1 MDEAAAETLV
11 EWREWGDDAFEAA
24 DARACPVL
32 LSVTAPW
39 CTHCRAMD
47 EETYAEPRVAAHL
60 KEGFVTVRVDAD
72 RHPRVRERYNVGG
85 FPATAFLTPEGE
97 VLTAAG
103 YLGLEGFRDI
113 LDSVRRTW
121 DAKGAAAG
129 SVPRALGDEPP
140 AGEVTSQVEAHM
152 IDRVTGGFDEEF
164 GGWGESAKFPLPRA
178 VEFAAKRER
187 TRDHATRTLEAIHAH
202 LLDTYDGG
210 FYRYADNRDWSGL
223 HREKLTDENAAL
235 VRAFAT
241 GYLYTGEDT
250 YREAAA
256 ATVDYLTT
264 SLWTDAGERGAF
276 AGSQA
281 GGDYYTLAAS
291 EREDADPPTI
301 DRTVFA
307 DRNGLAADALLQFHA
322 VTDHEGAAR
331 YAERALDTVLADL
344 VDGGEVT
351 HFPPAAADG
360 SAGNGGAGEARGSS
374 GESGD
379 GGDGGEP
386 VESGLLV
393 DHARLLTGLTTA
405 AQVLGD
411 DRWLDAAREVADQM
425 LELQDDT
432 GAFRDGPAEG
442 PGLLDRPLRPLDTN
456 VEAADGLVDLAA
468 LTDDDGYREAAA
480 DALAAFAGAAGR
492 MGVEVAGY
500 ATACARHV
508 NDPLVIETP
517 PAGTDLHRAA
527 LRVAD
532 HEKVVVPGERENAV
546 ARRGETASPPA
557 SEPGEI
563 ASIVAEID

>member
-11 EWREWGDDAFEAA
+11 EWREWGADAFAAA
-24 DARACPVL
+24 DRRGCPVL
-32 LSVTAPW
+32 LAVTAPW
-39 CTHCRAMD
+39 CTHCREMD
-47 EETYAEPRVAAHL
+47 RETYGEPRVAAHL
-60 KEGFVTVRVDAD
+60 SDGFVPVRVDAD
-72 RHPRVRERYNVGG
+72 RQPRVRERYNVGG
-85 FPATAFLTPEGE
+85 FPATAFLTPDGE

-103 YLGLEGFRDI
+103 YLGLEGFRGI

-152 IDRVTGGFDEEF
+152 VDRVTGGFDAEF

-187 TRDHATRTLEAIHAH
+187 TRDHATRTLEAVHAH
-202 LLDTYDGG
+202 LYDTYDGG

-223 HREKLTDENAAL
+223 HREKLLDENAAL

-241 GYLYTGEDT
+241 GYLYTGTDT

-256 ATVDYLTT
+256 GAVDYLTT
-264 SLWTDAGERGAF
+264 DLWTDAGDRGAF

-281 GGDYYTLAAS
+281 GGDYYTLSAS
-291 EREDADPPTI
+291 EREEAAPPHV
-301 DRTVFA
+301 DDTVLA
-307 DRNGLAADALLQFHA
+307 DRNGLAADALLHFSA
-322 VTDHEGAAR
+322 VTDHEGAASH
-331 YAERALDTVLADL
+331 AERALDFVREELVADG
-344 VDGGEVT
+344 VVT
-351 HFPPAAADG
+351 HFPPAAADE
-360 SAGNGGAGEARGSS
+360 GER
-374 GESGD
+374 
-379 GGDGGEP
+379 P
-386 VESGLLV
+386 ESGLLV
-393 DHARLLTGLTTA
+393 DAANLLTGLTTA

-411 DRWLDAAREVADQM
+411 DRWVESARAVADEM
-425 LELQDDT
+425 LDLQDDT
-432 GAFRDGPAEG
+432 GAFRDGPADG

-456 VEAADGLVDLAA
+456 VEAANALIDLAA
-468 LTDDDGYREAAA
+468 LTGESRYREAAA

-508 NDPLVIETP
+508 NDPLVVETP

-532 HEKVVVPGERENAV
+532 HEKVVVPDDRDDAV
-546 ARRGETASPPA
+546 ARRGDARSSPATA
-557 SEPGEI
+557 PGTL
-563 ASIVAEID
+563 ADAVADLDA

>member
-1 MDEAAAETLV
+1 MDDDAGETLV
-11 EWREWGDDAFEAA
+11 EWREWGAEAFAVA
-24 DARACPVL
+24 DRRSCPVL

-60 KEGFVTVRVDAD
+60 SDGFVPVRVDAD

-103 YLGLEGFRDI
+103 YLGLEGFRGI

-121 DAKGAAAG
+121 DAKGTAAG

-152 IDRVTGGFDEEF
+152 VDRITGGFDGEF
-164 GGWGESAKFPLPRA
+164 GGWGEGAKFPLPGA

-223 HREKLTDENAAL
+223 HREKLLDENAAL
-235 VRAFAT
+235 VGAFTT
-241 GYLYTGEDT
+241 GYLYTGEET
-250 YREAAA
+250 YRDAAE

-264 SLWTDAGERGAF
+264 DLWVEAGEGGAF

-281 GGDYYTLAAS
+281 GGDYYTLSAS
-291 EREDADPPTI
+291 DREEADPPRI
-301 DRTVFA
+301 DDTVFA
-307 DRNGLAADALLQFHA
+307 DRNGLAADALLRFAA

-331 YAERALDTVLADL
+331 HAERALDTVLADL
-344 VDGGEVT
+344 VDDGAVT
-351 HFPPAAADG
+351 HFPPAADDG
-360 SAGNGGAGEARGSS
+360 ERGARSS
-374 GESGD
+374 SD
-379 GGDGGEP
+379 SSDGGEP
-386 VESGLLV
+386 VEAGLLV
-393 DHARLLTGLTTA
+393 DAARLLTGLTTA

-411 DRWLDAAREVADQM
+411 DRWLAAARDVADE
-425 LELQDDT
+425 LLGLQDDT

-442 PGLLDRPLRPLDTN
+442 PGLLGRPLRPLDTN
-456 VEAADGLVDLAA
+456 VEAAAALIDLAA
-468 LTDDDGYREAAA
+468 LTGEATYREAAA

-508 NDPLVIETP
+508 NDPLVVETP
-517 PAGTDLHRAA
+517 PAGSDLHRAA
-527 LRVAD
+527 LRLAD
-532 HEKVVVPGERENAV
+532 HEKVVVPGNRDDAV
-546 ARRGETASPPA
+546 ARRGSTAGEPATDPEALAET
-557 SEPGEI
+557 
-563 ASIVAEID
+563 VADLD

>member
-1 MDEAAAETLV
+1 MDEAAEQTLV
-11 EWREWGDDAFEAA
+11 EWREWGADAFDAA
-24 DARACPVL
+24 DARTCPVL

-60 KEGFVTVRVDAD
+60 KDGFVTVRVDAD

-85 FPATAFLTPEGE
+85 FPATAFLTPDGE

-121 DAKGAAAG
+121 DAKGTGAG
-129 SVPRALGDEPP
+129 SVPRALDDEPP

-152 IDRVTGGFDEEF
+152 VDRVTGGFDEEF
-164 GGWGESAKFPLPRA
+164 GGWGEGAKFPLPRA

-210 FYRYADNRDWSGL
+210 FYRYADSRDWSGL
-223 HREKLTDENAAL
+223 HREKLLDENAAL

-241 GYLYTGEDT
+241 GYLYTGEGT
-250 YREAAA
+250 YREAAEN
-256 ATVDYLTT
+256 TVDYLTT
-264 SLWTDAGERGAF
+264 DLWVADAGERGAF

-281 GGDYYTLAAS
+281 GGDYFTLPAS
-291 EREDADPPTI
+291 EREEADPPRV
-301 DRTVFA
+301 DRTTFA
-307 DRNGLAADALLQFHA
+307 DRNGLAADALLRFHA

-331 YAERALDTVLADL
+331 YAERALGTVLDELVAD
-344 VDGGEVT
+344 GEVT
-351 HFPPAAADG
+351 HFPAEAAD
-360 SAGNGGAGEARGSS
+360 ET
-374 GESGD
+374 EV
-379 GGDGGEP
+379 

-393 DHARLLTGLTTA
+393 DGARLLSGLTTA

-411 DRWLDAAREVADQM
+411 DRWLEAARAVADRT
-425 LELQDDT
+425 LDLQDDT

-456 VEAADGLVDLAA
+456 VEVADGLIDLAA
-468 LTDDDGYREAAA
+468 LTGDDHYREAAA

-508 NDPLVIETP
+508 NDPLVVETP
-517 PAGTDLHRAA
+517 PAGSDLHRAA

-532 HEKVVVPGERENAV
+532 HEKVVVPGDREDAVAHRGASTSEPASDPAAV
-546 ARRGETASPPA
+546 ARV
-557 SEPGEI
+557 
-563 ASIVAEID
+563 VAELE

>member
-11 EWREWGDDAFEAA
+11 EWREWGTDAFDAA
-24 DARACPVL
+24 DARTWPVL

-60 KEGFVTVRVDAD
+60 KDGFVTVRVDAD

-85 FPATAFLTPEGE
+85 FPATAFLTPDGE

-121 DAKGAAAG
+121 DAKGTGAG
-129 SVPRALGDEPP
+129 SVPRALDDEPP

-152 IDRVTGGFDEEF
+152 VDRVTAGFDEEF
-164 GGWGESAKFPLPRA
+164 GGWGEGAKFPLPRA

-210 FYRYADNRDWSGL
+210 FYRYADSRDWSGL

-235 VRAFAT
+235 VRAFAA
-241 GYLYTGEDT
+241 GYLYTGEET
-250 YREAAA
+250 YREAAE

-264 SLWTDAGERGAF
+264 DLWVDDAGERGAF

-281 GGDYYTLAAS
+281 GGDYFTLSAS
-291 EREDADPPTI
+291 AREDADPPHV
-301 DRTVFA
+301 DGTVFA
-307 DRNGLAADALLQFHA
+307 DRNGLVADALLRYHA
-322 VTDHEGAAR
+322 VTDHSPAAR
-331 YAERALDTVLADL
+331 YAERALETVLDEL
-344 VDGGEVT
+344 VDDGEVT
-351 HFPPAAADG
+351 HFPPAAADD
-360 SAGNGGAGEARGSS
+360 GET
-374 GESGD
+374 
-379 GGDGGEP
+379 
-386 VESGLLV
+386 VEAGLLV
-393 DHARLLTGLTTA
+393 DQARLLTGLTTA
-405 AQVLGD
+405 AQVLGG
-411 DRWLDAAREVADQM
+411 DRWLDAARAVADAM
-425 LELQDDT
+425 LDLQDDT

-456 VEAADGLVDLAA
+456 VEAADGLLDLAV
-468 LTDDDGYREAAA
+468 LTGEARYREAAA
-480 DALAAFAGAAGR
+480 AALEAFAGAAGR

-508 NDPLVIETP
+508 NDPLVVETP
-517 PAGTDLHRAA
+517 PAGSDLHRAA

-532 HEKVVVPGERENAV
+532 HEKVVVPGDREDAV
-546 ARRGETASPPA
+546 AHRGESTSEPA
-557 SEPGEI
+557 SEPAEM
-563 ASIVAEID
+563 AAVVAEFD